1 MYDESGE
8 LLCPLAR
15 EMRAE
20 SRGPYVHLGKKK
32 GVGSIN
38 KSRPGLTEILAASR
52 FLTRHQFC
60 HPTVS
65 NGQFATL
72 ETISLQTMHFLHF
85 NSLLAV
91 MVLFGTIRATPV
103 PQGSGL
109 GASFGSGFGSGYGA
123 GSGSGAGVGVGV
135 GVRNIDVDT
144 GLN

>member
-1 MYDESGE
+1 MYDESDE

-20 SRGPYVHLGKKK
+20 SRGPYVHLGKRK

-38 KSRPGLTEILAASR
+38 KSRPGPTEILTASR
-52 FLTRHQFC
+52 FLTRNQSC

-65 NGQFATL
+65 NGKFATL

-85 NSLLAV
+85 NSLIAV
-91 MVLFGTIRATPV
+91 MVLFGTMRATPV

-109 GASFGSGFGSGYGA
+109 GANVGSGFGYGNGIGYGA
-123 GSGSGAGVGVGV
+123 GSGDGSGFG
-135 GVRNIDVDT
+135 NIDVDT